1 MIATAKRGIP
11 SSYGL
16 VIPMEYDEKDLEDL
30 EHLNDIIG
38 HTRVAVTVITY
49 VWSIDKD
56 FVDREAFCKHFEK
69 LHISL

>member
-1 MIATAKRGIP
+1 
-11 SSYGL
+11 
-16 VIPMEYDEKDLEDL
+16 MEYDEKDLEDL